1 MHTVWPHLPHAHGVS
16 LAGRIYPERL
26 GRNYPVR
33 QRHRIKQLSLYE
45 VVARPPVDIT
55 SVANKQEIINKHYW
69 PLHYMMPVS
78 FTHANIYLSKTLIV
92 IKCVLSTFKHYNKRI
107 NTHTHACLLHSRPH
121 LHTPE
126 ARDHESS
133 VSNRF
138 VGGLYSP
145 VAAIPPA
152 SPRLYIACTC
162 HSYVAL
168 VTNLLYRF
176 MYSHAT
182 DEQKRP
188 SQWQLRHFTAAR
200 HVYWREVTP
209 IYRYERPIHVFT
221 VNVSFPCAVDLNTKS
236 NATNGC
242 QKCNLALQQFAFFEE
257 V

>member
-33 QRHRIKQLSLYE
+33 QRHRMKQLSLYE

-126 ARDHESS
+126 ARDQESS

-152 SPRLYIACTC
+152 SPKQPV
-162 HSYVAL
+162 SG
-168 VTNLLYRF
+168 
-176 MYSHAT
+176 ST
-182 DEQKRP
+182 DLIKTVY
-188 SQWQLRHFTAAR
+188 TADYGDQQVEKFYNKNR
-200 HVYWREVTP
+200 KQHNHHDH
-209 IYRYERPIHVFT
+209 I
-221 VNVSFPCAVDLNTKS
+221 VDDSVL
-236 NATNGC
+236 G
-242 QKCNLALQQFAFFEE
+242 
-257 V
+257 